1 MRLEGFIYKFLHNYC
16 LDMIPSS
23 FYKFYF
29 LAQNDLTEKYD
40 AQWLMISKVW
50 FVGSP

>member
-1 MRLEGFIYKFLHNYC
+1 
-16 LDMIPSS
+16 MIPSS